1 MITRISAAN
10 LDTTAIV
17 ALAGPAL
24 ANIQVTDSSYT
35 ITGGNLSV
43 TTGGYATVTG
53 SNFASG
59 CQVLVERVPATA
71 VTFVSSTQLN
81 IAVAAQTAGTRSVFI
96 INPDGA
102 FCTGVDALSFN

>member
-1 MITRISAAN
+1 MTTRISAAN
-10 LDTTAIV
+10 LNTTAIV
-17 ALAGPAL
+17 TLAGPAVS
-24 ANIQVTDSSYT
+24 NVQVTNSVYT
-35 ITGGNLSV
+35 VTSGNLSA
-43 TTGGYATVTG
+43 TSGGFAKVTG

-71 VTFVSSTQLN
+71 VTFVSSTELN

-102 FCTGVDALSFN
+102 FCTRVNALSFN

>member
-1 MITRISAAN
+1 MTTRISAAN

-17 ALAGPAL
+17 TLAGPTVS
-24 ANIQVTDSSYT
+24 NIQVTDSSYT
-35 ITGGNLSV
+35 VTSGNLSA

-81 IAVAAQTAGTRSVFI
+81 IAVAAQIAGTRSVFI

-102 FCTGVDALSFN
+102 FCTGANALSFN